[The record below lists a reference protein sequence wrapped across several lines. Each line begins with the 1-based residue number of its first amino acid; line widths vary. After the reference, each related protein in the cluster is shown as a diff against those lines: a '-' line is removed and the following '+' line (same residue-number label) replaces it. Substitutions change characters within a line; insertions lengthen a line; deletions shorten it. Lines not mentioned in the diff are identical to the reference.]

1 MVSASTSKD
10 SEYYLDQ
17 EATNLLS
24 YTHECSL
31 RDEPH
36 YLQNRIKSPK
46 SLSFRVRQCFLID
59 SNHPQTKRFFQS
71 SYMYRSELV
80 RHIKSDYWFIIHP
93 FSRFRFYWE
102 IWLMFYMYT
111 ITILIPLQ
119 VSFATVL
126 RHSDHL
132 YYVSFVL
139 NVIATTELVVNCIT
153 GFSRDKYYR
162 NIQFSP
168 WEIFKNYLKGKF
180 VIDFLFAFPVSLLV
194 KVSGIESRSLG
205 IFLDVYSVVMFLKL
219 LTVSVIWNYLINI
232 FEKFNLSMIFYNIL
246 RLSMISV
253 LFLHWCACFYK
264 LAVTFMDDPERG
276 LDPKWDEQQDFLLN
290 IHNGIAARYGFCCR
304 AASYYLFVRSFP
316 KLEEPSTI
324 FAKVLVSICII
335 VGICFNFYLF
345 LQIYKLITI
354 MSSTKRKY
362 AEAVSE
368 LQAYMKIKQFP
379 MEVKNRLLFYYEKKF
394 EKYYFAEDKI
404 LEMLSETLKNRISEN
419 SARRFYEQVPVFK
432 GIPSNILLALVQGME
447 KEIYLPNDILLKAG
461 TKGSKMYF
469 IYTGSVAIYTQSGK
483 EIAHMYDGNHC
494 GEVSLFLR
502 TKRLV
507 NVIAIEF
514 TQVFVLRR
522 KVFLDLIPPE
532 SLLYRRLE
540 DIAKE
545 RMQLVLHEEEQY
557 KSHLL
562 MVNAGND

>member
-1 MVSASTSKD
+1 MTFASTSND
-10 SEYYLDQ
+10 AECFLEDH
-17 EATNLLS
+17 EAINLLS
-24 YTHECSL
+24 YKHQCSL
-31 RDEPH
+31 RNEPH
-36 YLQNRIKSPK
+36 YLQNRIPSSE
-46 SLSFRVRQCFLID
+46 SLVFRARQCFLID
-59 SNHPQTKRFFQS
+59 PNHPQTKRFFQS
-71 SYMYRSELV
+71 SYTYRSELI

-93 FSRFRFYWE
+93 FSSFRFYWE
-102 IWLMFYMYT
+102 IWLLFYMYT
-111 ITILIPLQ
+111 ITILIPLE
-119 VSFATVL
+119 VSFATVM
-126 RHSDHL
+126 RHSNQV
-132 YYVSFVL
+132 YYRSVAL
-139 NVIATTELVVNCIT
+139 NMAATAEVVINCIT
-153 GFSRDKYYR
+153 GYSKDKYYR

-180 VIDFLFAFPVSLLV
+180 IIDFLFAIPVSLLV
-194 KVSGIESRSLG
+194 RVSGIEAQWLT
-205 IFLDVYSVVMFLKL
+205 IFLDIYSVILFLKL
-219 LTVSVIWNYLINI
+219 LTVSVIWRYLMNI
-232 FEKFNLSMIFYNIL
+232 FEKLNISMIIYYIL
-246 RLSMISV
+246 RFMMISV

-264 LAVTFMDDPERG
+264 SAVTFRDDPEYG
-276 LDPKWDEQQDFLLN
+276 LDPKWDQHQAYLLD
-290 IHNGIAARYGFCCR
+290 IRNGIGARYGLCCKCV
-304 AASYYLFVRSFP
+304 SYYLFKGSFA
-316 KLEEPSTI
+316 KSEEPQTI
-324 FAKVLVSICII
+324 FAKMLISICSV
-335 VGICFNFYLF
+335 VGFSFNFYLF

-404 LEMLSETLKNRISEN
+404 LEMLSEPLKTRISEN
-419 SARRFYEQVPVFK
+419 SARRFFEQVPVFK
-432 GIPSNILLALVQGME
+432 DIPSNTLLKLVQSME
-447 KEIYLPNDILLKAG
+447 KEIYLPNDIAG

-494 GEVSLFLR
+494 GEVSLFLK

-522 KVFLDLIPPE
+522 KVFLDLISPD
-532 SLLYRRLE
+532 SVLYRRLE

-545 RMQLVLHEEEQY
+545 RMQLVLQEEEQY

-562 MVNAGND
+562 MVNAGNE